1 MNGAAAGSGGFGQKE
16 DEERKR
22 IAYMYVKIVGTGSFL
37 PERVV
42 DNFEI
47 ARMVDTS
54 DEWIQTRTGIKT
66 RHIATKETVAS
77 MATEAARK
85 AVADAGISPE
95 EIDLIIVSTV
105 SAEQSLPCVA
115 CEVQKALGISQVTAF
130 DVNSACSGF
139 ITGYQMAAGQIKA
152 GLAKT
157 ALVIGSECLSN
168 GVDWTDRG
176 TCILFGDGAGAAVL
190 RADCAPE
197 ELCIPCVLHADGSQG
212 EALTCSLG
220 HGKDKVPYDEYY
232 RMDGK
237 AIFKFATRKVPEV
250 IREVLEL
257 SGHTVEEID
266 YFVLHQANKRI
277 IDAIA
282 KRLRQDESK
291 FPMNIMDNGNISSA
305 CIPMLLDDM
314 NWKGMLKPGMKLVLA
329 GFGAGLT
336 WGGFYLEW

>member
-1 MNGAAAGSGGFGQKE
+1 MF
-16 DEERKR
+16 
-22 IAYMYVKIVGTGSFL
+22 VKIAGTGSFL

-54 DEWIQTRTGIKT
+54 NEWIQTRTGIRT
-66 RHIATKETVAS
+66 RHIATDETVAG
-77 MATEAARK
+77 MATEAAKR
-85 AVADAGISPE
+85 AVENAGITPE

-115 CEVQKALGISQVTAF
+115 CEVQKALGAKGAAAL

-168 GVDWTDRG
+168 YVDWTDRG
-176 TCILFGDGAGAAVL
+176 TCILFGDGAGAAIL
-190 RADCAPE
+190 KADCAPE
-197 ELCIPCVLHADGSQG
+197 DLRIPCVLHADGSKG
-212 EALTCSLG
+212 DSLTCSLG
-220 HGKDKVPYDEYY
+220 HGKNKVPYDEYY
-232 RMDGK
+232 RMDGR
-237 AIFKFATRKVPEV
+237 AIFKFAVKKVPEV
-250 IREVLEL
+250 IHEVLDL

-266 YFVLHQANKRI
+266 YFILHQANKRI

-314 NWKGMLKPGMKLVLA
+314 NRKGLLKPGMKLVLA

>member
-1 MNGAAAGSGGFGQKE
+1 
-16 DEERKR
+16 
-22 IAYMYVKIVGTGSFL
+22 
-37 PERVV
+37 
-42 DNFEI
+42 
-47 ARMVDTS
+47 MVDTS
-54 DEWIQTRTGIKT
+54 DEWIQTRTGIRT
-66 RHIATKETVAS
+66 RHIADDETVAS
-77 MATEAARK
+77 MAAEASRRALD
-85 AVADAGISPE
+85 DAGVSPE

-115 CEVQKALGISQVTAF
+115 CEVQKELGASRAAAF

-139 ITGYQMAAGQIKA
+139 ITGYQIAAGQMKA
-152 GLAKT
+152 GFIRT

-168 GVDWTDRG
+168 GVDWSDRG

-190 RADCAPE
+190 RAEGAPE
-197 ELCIPCVLHADGSQG
+197 ELTIPCVLHADGSKG
-212 EALTCSLG
+212 ESLTCSIG

-237 AIFKFATRKVPEV
+237 AIFKFAVKKVPEV
-250 IREVLEL
+250 IREVLAL
-257 SGHTVEEID
+257 SGHSVEEID

-277 IDAIA
+277 IEAIA

-314 NWKGMLKPGMKLVLA
+314 NRKGMLKPGMKLVMA

>member
-1 MNGAAAGSGGFGQKE
+1 MF
-16 DEERKR
+16 
-22 IAYMYVKIVGTGSFL
+22 VKIAGTGSFL

-42 DNFEI
+42 DKFEI

-54 DEWIQTRTGIKT
+54 DEWIQTRTGIRT
-66 RHIATKETVAS
+66 RHIATDETVAG
-77 MATEAARK
+77 MATEAAKR
-85 AVADAGISPE
+85 AVENAGITPE

-115 CEVQKALGISQVTAF
+115 CEVQKALGAKGAAAL

-168 GVDWTDRG
+168 YVDWTDRG
-176 TCILFGDGAGAAVL
+176 TCILFGDGAGAAIL
-190 RADCAPE
+190 KADCAPE
-197 ELCIPCVLHADGSQG
+197 DLRIPCVLHADGSKG
-212 EALTCSLG
+212 DSLTCSLG
-220 HGKDKVPYDEYY
+220 HGKNKVPYDEYY
-232 RMDGK
+232 RMDGR
-237 AIFKFATRKVPEV
+237 AIFKFAVKKVPEV
-250 IREVLEL
+250 IHEVLDL

-266 YFVLHQANKRI
+266 YFILHQANKRI

-314 NWKGMLKPGMKLVLA
+314 NRKGLLKPGMKLVLA

>member
-1 MNGAAAGSGGFGQKE
+1 MF
-16 DEERKR
+16 
-22 IAYMYVKIVGTGSFL
+22 VKIAGTGSFL

-54 DEWIQTRTGIKT
+54 DEWIQTRTGIRT
-66 RHIATKETVAS
+66 RHIATDETVAG
-77 MATEAARK
+77 MATEAAKR
-85 AVADAGISPE
+85 AVENAGITPE

-115 CEVQKALGISQVTAF
+115 CEVQKALGAKGAAAL

-168 GVDWTDRG
+168 YVDWTDRG

-190 RADCAPE
+190 KADCAPE
-197 ELCIPCVLHADGSQG
+197 DLRIPCVLHADGSKG
-212 EALTCSLG
+212 DSLTCSLG
-220 HGKDKVPYDEYY
+220 HGKNKVPYDEYY
-232 RMDGK
+232 RMDGR
-237 AIFKFATRKVPEV
+237 AIFKFAVKKVPEV
-250 IREVLEL
+250 IHEVLDL

-266 YFVLHQANKRI
+266 YFILHQANKRI

-314 NWKGMLKPGMKLVLA
+314 NRKGLLKPGMKLVLA

>member
-1 MNGAAAGSGGFGQKE
+1 MF
-16 DEERKR
+16 
-22 IAYMYVKIVGTGSFL
+22 VKIAGTGSFL

-54 DEWIQTRTGIKT
+54 DEWIQTRTGIRT
-66 RHIATKETVAS
+66 RHIATDETVAG
-77 MATEAARK
+77 MATEAAKK
-85 AVADAGISPE
+85 AVENAGITPE

-115 CEVQKALGISQVTAF
+115 CEVQKALGAKGAAAL

-168 GVDWTDRG
+168 YVDWTDRG
-176 TCILFGDGAGAAVL
+176 TCILFGDGAGAAIL
-190 RADCAPE
+190 KADCAPE
-197 ELCIPCVLHADGSQG
+197 DLRIPCVLHADGSKG
-212 EALTCSLG
+212 DSLTCSLG
-220 HGKDKVPYDEYY
+220 HGKNKVPYDEYY
-232 RMDGK
+232 RMDGR
-237 AIFKFATRKVPEV
+237 AIFKFAVKKVPEV
-250 IREVLEL
+250 IHEVLDL

-266 YFVLHQANKRI
+266 YFILHQANKRI

-314 NWKGMLKPGMKLVLA
+314 NRKGFLKPGMKLVLA